1 MAQAASGD
9 KVKVHYR
16 GTLGDGSEFDSS
28 RGGNPLEFTIGD
40 GAVIPGF
47 EQGLLGM
54 VPGDIK
60 TVEIAATD
68 AYGEHRTEMVLDV
81 ERSRFPDNVTLEAGR
96 VLEMKVSSGRP
107 MKFVIVEVND
117 DEVKLDANHP
127 LAGKDLTFELELVEI
142 G

>member
-28 RGGNPLEFTIGD
+28 IGGNPLEVTIGD

-47 EQGLLGM
+47 EQALVGM
-54 VPGDIK
+54 VPGDTK
-60 TVEIAATD
+60 TISLAAEE
-68 AYGEHRTEMVLDV
+68 AYGAHRAEMVLEV
-81 ERSRFPDNVTLEAGR
+81 EKTRFPDSITLEAGR
-96 VLEMKVSSGRP
+96 VLELPGTNGHP

-117 DEVKLDANHP
+117 TVVKLDANHP
-127 LAGKDLTFELELVEI
+127 LAGKDLTFELKMVEI

>member
-28 RGGNPLEFTIGD
+28 RGGSPLEVHPVVEGD
-40 GAVIPGF
+40 LPV
-47 EQGLLGM
+47 L
-54 VPGDIK
+54 
-60 TVEIAATD
+60 
-68 AYGEHRTEMVLDV
+68 EMVLEV
-81 ERSRFPDNVTLEAGR
+81 EKTRFPDSITLEAGR
-96 VLEMKVSSGRP
+96 VLELPGTNGHP

-117 DEVKLDANHP
+117 SVVKLDANHP
-127 LAGKDLTFELELVEI
+127 LAGKDLTFELEMVEI